1 MYAVNVK
8 VLQETENK
16 RIVQAFIVADTVP
29 AELPTTGKNV
39 TGLLPKDVFAPF
51 SVIYVVADV
60 SDKMFIADES
70 ACLSRSKGAYM
81 FDFIQIILLFYNLA
95 VKKAKAYADK
105 VFSKVPT
112 GGLKWIGAVNYYAEL
127 PKNPEEGECYTVKY
141 LGSSGTEV
149 SGTEYAWGK
158 LDGTY
163 QWIPLGPDIDISLY
177 VKKVDADKAYQ
188 PKGLYLTA
196 VPQATANTLGGI
208 KAKAKSTE
216 SVEAAIS
223 TDGKMYVPDMK
234 TSVDNTLTKSGSA
247 ADAKKTGDELAKK
260 AGKVKPAKAG
270 NLASLDAS
278 GNLTDSG
285 MNPISISVEQTT
297 LKIKY

>member
-1 MYAVNVK
+1 
-8 VLQETENK
+8 
-16 RIVQAFIVADTVP
+16 
-29 AELPTTGKNV
+29 
-39 TGLLPKDVFAPF
+39 
-51 SVIYVVADV
+51 
-60 SDKMFIADES
+60 
-70 ACLSRSKGAYM
+70 M

-105 VFSKVPT
+105 VFGKVPT
-112 GGLKWIGAVNYYAEL
+112 GGLKWIGAVNYYADL

-163 QWIPLGPDIDISLY
+163 
-177 VKKVDADKAYQ
+177 
-188 PKGLYLTA
+188 LTS
-196 VPQATANTLGGI
+196 VPQATANALGGI

-260 AGKVKPAKAG
+260 AGKVKPATAG

>member
-1 MYAVNVK
+1 M
-8 VLQETENK
+8 
-16 RIVQAFIVADTVP
+16 
-29 AELPTTGKNV
+29 
-39 TGLLPKDVFAPF
+39 
-51 SVIYVVADV
+51 
-60 SDKMFIADES
+60 
-70 ACLSRSKGAYM
+70 
-81 FDFIQIILLFYNLA
+81 
-95 VKKAKAYADK
+95 KKA
-105 VFSKVPT
+105 
-112 GGLKWIGAVNYYAEL
+112 
-127 PKNPEEGECYTVKY
+127 
-141 LGSSGTEV
+141 
-149 SGTEYAWGK
+149 
-158 LDGTY
+158 
-163 QWIPLGPDIDISLY
+163 
-177 VKKVDADKAYQ
+177 DADKAYQ
-188 PKGLYLTA
+188 PKGSYLTA

>member
-1 MYAVNVK
+1 
-8 VLQETENK
+8 
-16 RIVQAFIVADTVP
+16 
-29 AELPTTGKNV
+29 
-39 TGLLPKDVFAPF
+39 
-51 SVIYVVADV
+51 
-60 SDKMFIADES
+60 
-70 ACLSRSKGAYM
+70 M

-105 VFSKVPT
+105 VFGKVPT
-112 GGLKWIGAVNYYAEL
+112 GGLKWIGAVNYYADL

-177 VKKVDADKAYQ
+177 VKKADADKAYQ
-188 PKGLYLTA
+188 PKGSYLTA

-260 AGKVKPAKAG
+260 AGKVKPSKAG

>member
-1 MYAVNVK
+1 MM
-8 VLQETENK
+8 E
-16 RIVQAFIVADTVP
+16 I
-29 AELPTTGKNV
+29 
-39 TGLLPKDVFAPF
+39 
-51 SVIYVVADV
+51 
-60 SDKMFIADES
+60 
-70 ACLSRSKGAYM
+70 
-81 FDFIQIILLFYNLA
+81 IQIVLLFYNLA
-95 VKKAKAYADK
+95 LKRAKSYADK
-105 VFSKVPT
+105 LFNKVPT
-112 GGLKWIGAVNYYAEL
+112 GGLKWIGAVNYYADL
-127 PKNPEEGECYTVKY
+127 PKSPEEGECYTVKY

-177 VKKVDADKAYQ
+177 VKKADADKAYQ
-188 PKGLYLTA
+188 PKGSYLTA

-216 SVEAAIS
+216 SVEAAIG

-234 TSVDNTLTKSGSA
+234 TSVDSTLTKSGSA
-247 ADAKKTGDELAKK
+247 ADAKVTGDELAKK
-260 AGKVKPAKAG
+260 ANKVKPAKAG

-285 MNPISISVEQTT
+285 MSPISISVEQTT
-297 LKIKY
+297 LKIKGGI